1 MLPICLSSDDSKVQ
15 ENGKALPNSEGFRN
29 VQYVIPR
36 ILSLPKQVCE
46 VHPILWSVPKA
57 HFLHALSCRYGNTVE
72 RYGLEPYEIGSVSP
86 VYIALR

>member
-1 MLPICLSSDDSKVQ
+1 MLPICLSSDDNKVQ
-15 ENGKALPNSEGFRN
+15 ENGKALPNLEGFILHIS
-29 VQYVIPR
+29 VILS
-36 ILSLPKQVCE
+36 ILSLLKQECE

-72 RYGLEPYEIGSVSP
+72 RYGPEPYEIGSVSP